1 MVSFP
6 RSGNTLL
13 RAYLE
18 KIMGLTSGSDCDIT
32 KKLNKDLMLMGL
44 AGEGLVDKR
53 VWVVKTHYPERY
65 GKTKFYAERAILLV
79 RNPMDCI
86 TSLYNMVA
94 TGSHN
99 RSIEDND
106 FNKFPKVWR
115 DFVTQDISVW
125 KDFHDFWLNAKIPVH
140 IIRYEDIVQSPEP
153 TLKSLLE
160 FILNV
165 ETISGSKL
173 EHFLKIAVT
182 EASP

>member
-1 MVSFP
+1 MDDDNGSIIRTSKKQDKIQAKSREGNIALEVDRPVLPTETFQNLKKDLLSKIGVSEKPGMKFLSLEQEAPDQDTVIMVSFP

-53 VWVVKTHYPERY
+53 VMVVKTHYPERY

-79 RNPMDCI
+79 RNPLDCI
-86 TSLYNMVA
+86 TSLYNMVC

-99 RSIEDND
+99 RSIKDSD
-106 FNKFPKVWR
+106 F
-115 DFVTQDISVW
+115 
-125 KDFHDFWLNAKIPVH
+125 
-140 IIRYEDIVQSPEP
+140 
-153 TLKSLLE
+153 
-160 FILNV
+160 
-165 ETISGSKL
+165 
-173 EHFLKIAVT
+173 
-182 EASP
+182 